1 MRILSVD
8 TSTAACSIVLSEDG
22 NLKGEINTESEET
35 HSVRLLPGIDTLL
48 RSCSCT
54 VKDIDAFAVVCGPG
68 SFTGVRIGLTTI
80 KGLAESLAKPT
91 MPVTAFEAW
100 VEKDPEQQGILVPF
114 IDARRGEVYGAVFN
128 RNGET
133 TELLSS
139 GRVEKVSELLASIVH
154 PQACFVGGGAVV
166 YRDFIVTRPGWRVLT
181 GDLFL
186 GRAVSRIAFRRA
198 EGRNFVS
205 AAELQAYYL
214 RRPDA
219 ELKWKQQ

>member
-8 TSTAACSIVLSEDG
+8 TSTAACSIVLSVDG
-22 NLKGEINTESEET
+22 KLEGELNVESEET
-35 HSVRLLPGIDTLL
+35 HSGRLLPGIDMLL
-48 RSCSCT
+48 RSCGCT
-54 VKDIDAFAVVCGPG
+54 IKEVDAFAVVCGPG

-91 MPVTAFEAW
+91 IPVTAFEAW
-100 VEKDPEQQGILVPF
+100 VEKVAEQGILVPV
-114 IDARRGEVYGAVFN
+114 IDARRGEVYGAVFS
-128 RNGET
+128 RNGEAT
-133 TELLSS
+133 QLVLP
-139 GRVEKVSELLASIVH
+139 GKVEKVPELLAAITH
-154 PQACFVGGGAVV
+154 PQACFVGGGAAI
-166 YRDFIVTRPGWRVLT
+166 YKDLIVARPGWRVLA

-186 GRAVSRIAFRRA
+186 GRAVSRIASRRA
-198 EGRNFVS
+198 EASTFLT

>member
-22 NLKGEINTESEET
+22 KLKGEINTESEET

-48 RSCSCT
+48 RSCGCT
-54 VKDIDAFAVVCGPG
+54 TKDIDAFAVICGPG

-80 KGLAESLAKPT
+80 KGLAETLAKPT
-91 MPVTAFEAW
+91 IPVTAFEAW
-100 VEKDPEQQGILVPF
+100 VEKDPEQQGILVPL
-114 IDARRGEVYGAVFN
+114 IDARRGEVYGAVFS
-128 RNGET
+128 RAGET
-133 TELLSS
+133 TELVSP
-139 GRVEKVSELLASIVH
+139 GRVEKVPELLASIAH
-154 PQACFVGGGAVV
+154 PQACFVGGGAAV
-166 YRDFIVTRPGWRVLT
+166 YRDLIVTRPGWQVLT
-181 GDLFL
+181 GDFFL

-198 EGRNFVS
+198 ERRNFVS

>member
-8 TSTAACSIVLSEDG
+8 TSTAACSIVLSTDG
-22 NLKGEINTESEET
+22 KLEGEINVESEET
-35 HSVRLLPGIDTLL
+35 HSVRLLPGLETLL
-48 RSCSCT
+48 RSCGYGIND
-54 VKDIDAFAVVCGPG
+54 VDAFAVVCGPG

-80 KGLAESLAKPT
+80 KGLAESLSRPT
-91 MPVTAFEAW
+91 IPVTAFEAW
-100 VEKDPEQQGILVPF
+100 VEKYPEQTGILVPV
-114 IDARRGEVYGAVFN
+114 IDARRGEVYGAVFS

-133 TELLSS
+133 TELLSP
-139 GRVEKVSELLASIVH
+139 GRVEKVPELLASIAH

-166 YRDFIVTRPGWRVLT
+166 HENLIAARPGWRVLR

-198 EGRNFVS
+198 EATSFLS

>member
-22 NLKGEINTESEET
+22 KLKGEINTESEET

-48 RSCSCT
+48 RSCGCT
-54 VKDIDAFAVVCGPG
+54 IKDIDAFAVICGPG
-68 SFTGVRIGLTTI
+68 SFTGVRIGLTAI

-91 MPVTAFEAW
+91 IPVTAFEAW
-100 VEKDPEQQGILVPF
+100 VETVPEQQGIVVPL
-114 IDARRGEVYGAVFN
+114 IDARRGEVYGAVFS
-128 RNGET
+128 RNGEA
-133 TELLSS
+133 TELLSP
-139 GRVEKVSELLASIVH
+139 GRVEKVLEMLASVAH
-154 PQACFVGGGAVV
+154 PQAFFVGGGAAV
-166 YRDFIVTRPGWRVLT
+166 YKDLIVARPSWQVLVS
-181 GDLFL
+181 DPFL

-198 EGRNFVS
+198 ERRDFVS
-205 AAELQAYYL
+205 ATELQAYYL

>member
-8 TSTAACSIVLSEDG
+8 TSTAACSIVLSVDG
-22 NLKGEINTESEET
+22 KLEGEINVESEET
-35 HSVRLLPGIDTLL
+35 HSVRLLPGIDKLL

-54 VKDIDAFAVVCGPG
+54 IKEVDAFAVVSGPG

-91 MPVTAFEAW
+91 IPVTAFEAW
-100 VEKDPEQQGILVPF
+100 VEKVPEQQGILVPV
-114 IDARRGEVYGAVFN
+114 IDARRGEVYGAVFS
-128 RNGET
+128 RNGEAT
-133 TELLSS
+133 QLVLP
-139 GRVEKVSELLASIVH
+139 GKVEKVPELLTSITH
-154 PQACFVGGGAVV
+154 PQACFVGGGAAI
-166 YRDFIVTRPGWRVLT
+166 YKDLIVARPGWRVLA

-186 GRAVSRIAFRRA
+186 GRAVSRIASRRA
-198 EGRNFVS
+198 EASTFLT

>member
-22 NLKGEINTESEET
+22 ELRGEINTESEET

-48 RSCSCT
+48 RSCGCSI
-54 VKDIDAFAVVCGPG
+54 KNIDAFAVVCGPG

-91 MPVTAFEAW
+91 IPVTAFEAW
-100 VEKDPEQQGILVPF
+100 LEKVPEQQGILIPV
-114 IDARRGEVYGAVFN
+114 IDARRSEVYGAVFS
-128 RNGET
+128 RSGET
-133 TELLSS
+133 TELLSP
-139 GRVEKVSELLASIVH
+139 GRVEKVSELLASIAH
-154 PQACFVGGGAVV
+154 PQACFLGGGAAV
-166 YRDFIVTRPGWRVLT
+166 YEDLIVARPGWRVLA
-181 GDLFL
+181 GDPFL
-186 GRAVSRIAFRRA
+186 GRALSQIAFRRA
-198 EGRNFVS
+198 EKNTFLT
-205 AAELQAYYL
+205 ATELQAYYL

>member
-8 TSTAACSIVLSEDG
+8 TSTAACSIVLSVNGKLE
-22 NLKGEINTESEET
+22 GEINVESEET

-48 RSCSCT
+48 RSCGRT
-54 VKDIDAFAVVCGPG
+54 IKEVEAFAAVCGPG

-80 KGLAESLAKPT
+80 KGLAESLARPT
-91 MPVTAFEAW
+91 IPVTAFEAW
-100 VEKDPEQQGILVPF
+100 VEKFPEQQGILVPV
-114 IDARRGEVYGAVFN
+114 IDARRGEVYGAVFS

-133 TELLSS
+133 AELLSP
-139 GRVEKVSELLASIVH
+139 GIVEKVPELLASIAH
-154 PQACFVGGGAVV
+154 PQACFVGGGAAI
-166 YRDFIVTRPGWRVLT
+166 YKDLIVARPGWRVLA

-186 GRAVSRIAFRRA
+186 GRAVSRIASRRA
-198 EGRNFVS
+198 EATTFLT
-205 AAELQAYYL
+205 AAELRAYYL

>member
-1 MRILSVD
+1 MRILSID
-8 TSTAACSIVLSEDG
+8 TSTAACSIVLSVDG
-22 NLKGEINTESEET
+22 KLKGEINVESEET

-48 RSCSCT
+48 RSCSST
-54 VKDIDAFAVVCGPG
+54 IKEVDAFAVVSGPG

-91 MPVTAFEAW
+91 IPVTAFEAW
-100 VEKDPEQQGILVPF
+100 VEKVPEQQGIVVPV
-114 IDARRGEVYGAVFN
+114 IDARRGEVYGAVFS
-128 RNGET
+128 RNGEAT
-133 TELLSS
+133 QLVLP
-139 GRVEKVSELLASIVH
+139 GQVEKVPEFLASITH
-154 PQACFVGGGAVV
+154 PQACFVGGGAAI
-166 YRDFIVTRPGWRVLT
+166 YKDLIVARPGWRVLA

-186 GRAVSRIAFRRA
+186 GRAVSRIASRRA
-198 EGRNFVS
+198 KASTFLT

>member
-8 TSTAACSIVLSEDG
+8 TSTAACSIVLSVDG
-22 NLKGEINTESEET
+22 KLEGEINVESEET
-35 HSVRLLPGIDTLL
+35 HSVRLLLGIETLL
-48 RSCSCT
+48 RSCGLT
-54 VKDIDAFAVVCGPG
+54 IKNVDAFAVVSGPG

-91 MPVTAFEAW
+91 IPVTAFEAW
-100 VEKDPEQQGILVPF
+100 VEKFPEQQGILVPV
-114 IDARRGEVYGAVFN
+114 IDARRAEVYGAVFS
-128 RNGET
+128 RNGEAA
-133 TELLSS
+133 ELLSP
-139 GRVEKVSELLASIVH
+139 GRVEKVPDLLASISH
-154 PQACFVGGGAVV
+154 PQASFVGGGAAV
-166 YRDFIVTRPGWRVLT
+166 YENLIASRQGWRVLR

-198 EGRNFVS
+198 EAKSFLS

-219 ELKWKQQ
+219 ELKWKPQ

>member
-8 TSTAACSIVLSEDG
+8 TSTAASSLVLSMDG
-22 NLKGEINTESEET
+22 KLEGEINVESKET
-35 HSVRLLPGIDTLL
+35 HSVRLLPCLETLL
-48 RSCSCT
+48 RSCGYGIND
-54 VKDIDAFAVVCGPG
+54 VDAFAVVCGPG

-80 KGLAESLAKPT
+80 KGLAESLSRPT
-91 MPVTAFEAW
+91 IPVTAFEAW
-100 VEKDPEQQGILVPF
+100 VEKYPEQTGILVPV
-114 IDARRGEVYGAVFN
+114 IDARRGEVYGAVFS

-133 TELLSS
+133 TELLSP
-139 GRVEKVSELLASIVH
+139 GRVEKVPELLASIAH

-166 YRDFIVTRPGWRVLT
+166 HENLIAAHPGWQVLH

-198 EGRNFVS
+198 EATSFLS
-205 AAELQAYYL
+205 AGEIQAYYL